1 MRMYSGW
8 AIIYESFLESDCVT
22 LFDQGCVMWGRGRR
36 DAATQVRSGSFYFI
50 PLNNCRQSGESLHW
64 RNVFQFLW
72 ATNEVL
78 WSDILSWALGWSSN
92 VAKEWR
98 GRKISIHNMRDW
110 HRVLSVCLGRGRS
123 RAGGR
128 SPPSTRFSEVI
139 QTFLCFRLSF
149 LFLVTYTCIG
159 RSRLKFFMS
168 ASFLG
173 AIWVSGTFLVIMS
186 QMTTANVDFVEFEEL
201 SLRVWAFALHISISL
216 WWLVRCSSPCY
227 LTSFW
232 FWQDPNRRRLP
243 CLSNYDRF
251 HQPRWKIL
259 EAWVLGG

>member
-8 AIIYESFLESDCVT
+8 AITYESFLKSDCVT

-149 LFLVTYTCIG
+149 LSCHIHMH
-159 RSRLKFFMS
+159 RSQQAQILHVGE
-168 ASFLG
+168 FLG
-173 AIWVSGTFLVIMS
+173 SYLSFRGISGHHVSDDHG
-186 QMTTANVDFVEFEEL
+186 Q
-201 SLRVWAFALHISISL
+201 R
-216 WWLVRCSSPCY
+216 
-227 LTSFW
+227 W
-232 FWQDPNRRRLP
+232 F
-243 CLSNYDRF
+243 C
-251 HQPRWKIL
+251 
-259 EAWVLGG
+259 